1 MADTKTIK
9 VGLLGLGTV
18 GTGVYKLIGRRSEEM
33 QQKTGAT
40 LEIKKIL
47 VHNMK
52 KVRQGVDQNLLTDQW
67 KEIIEDD
74 EIQIV
79 IEVMGGIEPAKTM
92 ITEALKA

>member
-1 MADTKTIK
+1 MTDTKTIK

-33 QQKTGAT
+33 QQKTGAA

-52 KVRQGVDQNLLTDQW
+52 S
-67 KEIIEDD
+67 
-74 EIQIV
+74 
-79 IEVMGGIEPAKTM
+79 KTGCRS
-92 ITEALKA
+92 ESADRSVERDYRR